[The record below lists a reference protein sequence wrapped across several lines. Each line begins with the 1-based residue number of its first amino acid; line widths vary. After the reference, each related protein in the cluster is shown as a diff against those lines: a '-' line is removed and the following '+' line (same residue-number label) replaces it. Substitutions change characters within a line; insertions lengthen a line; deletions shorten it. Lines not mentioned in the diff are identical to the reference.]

1 MRACSVEI
9 RAAPAWSSQ
18 KPGAPIASSSSSR
31 RRARRSGSKVITDPG
46 ELGPDLLEALIEA
59 LRRLGH
65 APRVA
70 APPEGARS
78 PGLTEPM
85 GVTFTCANTTGR
97 SVSTH
102 RALASRR
109 RLSPAWV
116 TVAIVSG
123 ALAAWL
129 VTFARMDDMDAGPGT
144 DLGSLA

>member
-65 APRVA
+65 APMVA
-70 APPEGARS
+70 APPEGVIP
-78 PGLTEPM
+78 PGLTGPM
-85 GVTFTCANTTGR
+85 GVAFTCGNATGR
-97 SVSTH
+97 GLSVAYRLDGTYFENCNCEVACPCSASNL
-102 RALASRR
+102 ALPAS
-109 RLSPAWV
+109 
-116 TVAIVSG
+116 
-123 ALAAWL
+123 
-129 VTFARMDDMDAGPGT
+129 
-144 DLGSLA
+144 